1 MPLTN
6 TVLLID
12 DDEINNMI
20 CTKIISKNDFAG
32 NIVACSSARQGLKY
46 LEEAQADSGKDMPSV
61 IFLDINMPVMN
72 GWDFLDQYRQMALL
86 RDKKIILIM
95 LSSSSSSSDLTRAK
109 SYPQVSDYITKP
121 LTATH
126 LQQIR
131 EKFFE
136 GTSGGNE

>member
-46 LEEAQADSGKDMPSV
+46 LEETQTDSEKVVPSV

-72 GWDFLDQYRQMALL
+72 GWDFLDQYKQMDSLQG
-86 RDKKIILIM
+86 KEIILIM

-136 GTSGGNE
+136 STSSVNE

>member
-46 LEEAQADSGKDMPSV
+46 LEETLTDSGKEVPTV

-72 GWDFLDQYRQMALL
+72 GWDFLDQYKQMTPLQ
-86 RDKKIILIM
+86 DKNIILIM
-95 LSSSSSSSDLTRAK
+95 LSSSSSSSDVTRAQ

-121 LTATH
+121 LTAAH
-126 LQQIR
+126 LQQIK
-131 EKFFE
+131 EKFFKQ
-136 GTSGGNE
+136 TNGGNA

>member
-1 MPLTN
+1 LTN

-46 LEEAQADSGKDMPSV
+46 LEETQTDSEKVVPSV

-72 GWDFLDQYRQMALL
+72 GWDFLDQYKQMDSLQG
-86 RDKKIILIM
+86 KEIILIM

-136 GTSGGNE
+136 STSSVNE

>member
-1 MPLTN
+1 MPLID

-20 CTKIISKNDFAG
+20 CTKIISKNDFAT

-46 LEEAQADSGKDMPSV
+46 LNDAITDPAKALPTV

-72 GWDFLDQYRQMALL
+72 GWDFLDQYKQMPELA
-86 RDKKIILIM
+86 DKRIVLIM
-95 LSSSSSSSDLTRAK
+95 LSSSSSANDLNRAQ
-109 SYPQVSDYITKP
+109 SYPQVADYITKP

-126 LQQIR
+126 LQHVR
-131 EKFFE
+131 ERFFKNADGHE
-136 GTSGGNE
+136 